1 MFLIKAIKNL
11 FFGTASCLTPFTAVI
26 ALGWLTRYMQSVSL
40 RRIGDNHLNNAD
52 IGWIMGPKDSGFFS
66 RYLGGI
72 WHNLAA
78 GMGAAISLLLVTL
91 PFTGLWI
98 MSWWAGWENSFNKG
112 YEQAW
117 VGPVVGITGVVISLW
132 LLAHIPIGLAHQA
145 AENRWFALFQFRRV
159 RQLVGLAGW
168 QYVAMTFATVLLS
181 LPLFA
186 LRGLPVFIEGIVP
199 GFSELSS
206 DRVQEIANLI
216 VLSKSAYVFVALVI
230 LRKWTAIIYANAVI
244 RSRETSQKP
253 ALEQT
258 RKANWFLRTP
268 HLFMLMIIW
277 LGFVFLIFF
286 GQFLNNSWLLWIN
299 HPFLLL
305 PWLP

>member
-1 MFLIKAIKNL
+1 
-11 FFGTASCLTPFTAVI
+11 
-26 ALGWLTRYMQSVSL
+26 
-40 RRIGDNHLNNAD
+40 
-52 IGWIMGPKDSGFFS
+52 MGPKDSGFFS

-168 QYVAMTFATVLLS
+168 QYVAMTFVTVLLS

-244 RSRETSQKP
+244 RSRESSQKP